1 MADIVDQTTRSR
13 MMSGIRG
20 KDTKPELMLRKAL
33 HARGFR
39 YSLHSSKLPGKP
51 DIVLPKYKAVVFV
64 HGCFWHRHEGCRY
77 TTSPSTRTDFWN
89 AKFEANVERDET
101 VQRALQTSHWRVAVV
116 WECAIRKPIMRA
128 LVVDTLCGWLRD
140 GDGSDSISIGEN
152 DMPTRLPLHCPG

>member
-20 KDTKPELMLRKAL
+20 KDTKPELSLRKAL

-51 DIVLPKYKAVVFV
+51 DIVLPKYRAVVFV

-77 TTSPSTRTDFWN
+77 ATSPSTRTDFWN
-89 AKFEANVERDET
+89 AKFEANIERDET
-101 VQRALQTSHWRVAVV
+101 VQRALQTLQWRVAVV
-116 WECAIRKPIMRA
+116 WECAIRKPTMRA
-128 LVVDTLCGWLRD
+128 LVVDTLCSWLCD
-140 GDGSDSISIGEN
+140 GDGSINIGESDN
-152 DMPTRLPLHCPG
+152 PH